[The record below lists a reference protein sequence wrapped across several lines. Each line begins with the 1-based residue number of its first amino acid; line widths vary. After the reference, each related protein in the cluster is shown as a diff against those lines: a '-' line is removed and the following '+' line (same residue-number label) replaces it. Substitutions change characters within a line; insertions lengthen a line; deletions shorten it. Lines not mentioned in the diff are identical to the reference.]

1 MHQEKNRFTP
11 TYLSGVLVL
20 AVCLMVPV
28 AHAATTVQVGT
39 CMTGPT
45 SYATI
50 GAAVYFAATGS
61 IIDVCPGTYPEQ
73 VVITKKLTLI
83 GVQSGTAGATAV
95 VAAPASG
102 VVPNVYDIHGHHIAA
117 QIAVLNSSVVTIS
130 NLTVDGSGNNLS
142 GCGTNLEGIYFQNST
157 GTITQNVVRSQI
169 LDSADLGCQVGLA
182 INVESNSGGNPAVTI
197 SNNSVHNY
205 QKNGIT
211 AKGSGV
217 SGLGGPKATVTGNTV
232 IGIGATP
239 AIAQNGI
246 EISFGATGKVSGN
259 YVADNVY
266 TGGYWASS
274 GILIYAAAD
283 VTASAN
289 TVENAQYA
297 IATASDPTYG
307 VADGATISSNHIGG
321 AADAIDLC
329 SNNNTATSNTIYG
342 STQDG
347 AHSDDTCTSGSVVS
361 GNNNTITGNTIN
373 EACAGVLLG
382 TGTGTTSSPNTFLN
396 VTNTTLAGD
405 VCPAVGSEVKTRA
418 GTPVAKVASTVTRT
432 C

>member
-1 MHQEKNRFTP
+1 MHQRNNTLLRAL
-11 TYLSGVLVL
+11 LSGATVL
-20 AVCLMVPV
+20 AICFMASA
-28 AHAATTVQVGT
+28 AHATTTVQVGT
-39 CMTGPT
+39 CETGPA

-50 GAAVYFAATGS
+50 GAAATFAPTGS

-73 VVITKKLTLI
+73 VVITKRLTLI

-95 VAAPASG
+95 VAVPSSG

-117 QIAVLNSSVVTIS
+117 QIAVLDSSAVIS

-142 GCGTNLEGIYFQNST
+142 GCATNLEGIYFQNST
-157 GTITQNVVRSQI
+157 GTITQNVVRNQI

-182 INVESNSGGNPAVTI
+182 INVESNNGASPAVTI

-217 SGLGGPKATVTGNTV
+217 SGLGGPKATVSANTV

-246 EISFGATGKVSGN
+246 EIAFGATGKVNSN
-259 YVADNVY
+259 YVADDVY

-274 GILIYAAAD
+274 GILIYAAAN

-297 IATASDPTYG
+297 IVTVSDPTYG

-321 AADAIDLC
+321 GADSIDLC
-329 SNNNTATSNTIYG
+329 SNNNSATANTIYG

-347 AHSDDTCTSGSVVS
+347 IHSDDTCTSGSVVS

-382 TGTGTTSSPNTFLN
+382 TGTGTTSSPNTYLN
-396 VTNTTLAGD
+396 VANTTLAGD
-405 VCPAVGSEVKTRA
+405 VCPVVSADAKTR
-418 GTPVAKVASTVTRT
+418 KEASVGKSLRVSPSRGE
-432 C
+432 